1 MPESHSTPTRRI
13 LLLIGA
19 VAMPVTTLLPAA
31 VAQVALP
38 APGGPIPIGI
48 IGSGRIGGTLGR
60 LWVKAGHP
68 VLFSSRHPDMLKP
81 LAAELGPLAHAGT
94 PAEAAAFGQAV
105 LIAVPYGA
113 LPQIGRELAPALAGK
128 VVLDANNAVPARDGA
143 IAQTAKERGIGILS
157 AELLPGAR
165 VVRAFNS
172 LGSGVLARNAGRP
185 DPKLAIPIAG
195 DDGKAVAVAAVLVQD
210 AGFDPVV
217 VGKLDSASEFA
228 QGARGYGQQV
238 TAPELR
244 KILGL

>member
-1 MPESHSTPTRRI
+1 MPTSDTFPTRRT

-19 VAMPVTTLLPAA
+19 AASLAALLPSAR
-31 VAQVALP
+31 AQVALP

-68 VLFSSRHPDMLKP
+68 VLFSSRHPDTLKP

-94 PAEAAAFGQAV
+94 PAEAAAFGQAL
-105 LIAVPYGA
+105 LIAVPYNA
-113 LPQIGRELAPALAGK
+113 LPQLGRDLGPALAGK
-128 VVLDANNAVPARDGA
+128 VVLDAGNAVPARDGE
-143 IAQTAKERGIGILS
+143 IAKTANERGIGTLS
-157 AELLPGAR
+157 GELLPGAH

-172 LGSGVLARNAGRP
+172 LGSGVLARNAGRA

-217 VGKLDSASEFA
+217 VGNLAKASEFA

-238 TAPELR
+238 PAAELR